1 MDKTV
6 IALVDDLF
14 FAAKIKETAR
24 QVGVPLDTVS
34 REDVL
39 RKAVAAGTVSGVIVD
54 LNCGSLDAVQV
65 IRSLKS
71 EPPGDLPPLVGFL
84 QHVQTDLFRR
94 AEEAGLDRIMPRSE
108 FVKELPQLLRS
119 LSLVSSSADSPP

>member
-14 FAAKIKETAR
+14 FGAKIKETAR
-24 QVGVPLDTVS
+24 QVGVPLETVS
-34 REDVL
+34 REETL
-39 RKAVAAGTVSGVIVD
+39 RKALAAGTVSGVIVD
-54 LNCGSLDAVQV
+54 LNCSSLDAVQV

-84 QHVQTDLFRR
+84 QHIQTDLLRQ